1 MLVVHSLNG
10 HFQFYSTLSVTP
22 RRVRPM
28 DARVQAG
35 RPCELDEI
43 AVVGGVIR
51 MLVGDEDVT
60 Q

>member
-1 MLVVHSLNG
+1 LRH
-10 HFQFYSTLSVTP
+10 P
-22 RRVRPM
+22 CERRRSPGV